1 MLLVVSVTSAA
12 AGSFNGREEGLTVQL
27 RMGARISSARAIVPA
42 VHASMPSGAMQ
53 GTINGG
59 HGAEAEGGVLTLLHL
74 AGGRGLAVP
83 VSDSVSV
90 GLGYEYLR
98 REDVHLEVAET
109 GSLHEEYSTH
119 NVMLRA
125 RWKF

>member
-1 MLLVVSVTSAA
+1 M
-12 AGSFNGREEGLTVQL
+12 GR
-27 RMGARISSARAIVPA
+27 
-42 VHASMPSGAMQ
+42 
-53 GTINGG
+53 
-59 HGAEAEGGVLTLLHL
+59 HGA
-74 AGGRGLAVP
+74 GRRL
-83 VSDSVSV
+83 V